1 MLTEGT
7 LLGPY
12 RILVPLGAGGMGEV
26 YGTHD
31 TRLRTEAAAEI
42 SPGGLLQDVGSRSVH
57 VSNFGARA
65 AAEVSER
72 AGGAAWAGNGR
83 LSGAHETEPL
93 RRQHPL
99 LQSA

>member
-65 AAEVSER
+65 APKGSDGAGRVAR
-72 AGGAAWAGNGR
+72 AGQGR
-83 LSGAHETEPL
+83 LS
-93 RRQHPL
+93 RRTPASSTPTL
-99 LQSA
+99 LHSRPP